1 MKKINIIK
9 TFFIFVLLTNCG
21 FERMN
26 ITNKNNFS
34 IKEVKLNGNKK
45 IGYNIKN
52 TMMVYS
58 NPGSENR
65 ININLKVDKKKV
77 SKEKNI
83 SNTITKFTLN
93 LNVDLEIQEVN
104 EINKKTK
111 NFNSSIDFDV
121 GQNHSSTVIKENKSI
136 ESATQI
142 VVEEIIRYL
151 QIKYK

>member
-26 ITNKNNFS
+26 ITNKNNFN

-45 IGYNIKN
+45 IGYNIRN

-65 ININLKVDKKKV
+65 ININLKVDKKK
-77 SKEKNI
+77 S
-83 SNTITKFTLN
+83 
-93 LNVDLEIQEVN
+93 
-104 EINKKTK
+104 
-111 NFNSSIDFDV
+111 
-121 GQNHSSTVIKENKSI
+121 
-136 ESATQI
+136 
-142 VVEEIIRYL
+142 
-151 QIKYK
+151 